1 MKLEQTFEVNAPLE
15 RVWEALVNVERV
27 APCLPGATISEASED
42 GTYEGTFSAKVG
54 PASVSF
60 KGTLK
65 METIDEATHTATM
78 LANGSNRRGQGGAKA
93 TIVSRVQEAEG
104 GRTKVDIDTDY
115 TITGP
120 LARLGRGGMIEDVG
134 NRLLREFAT
143 CLEQRLAHEEQ
154 VEGSLEA
161 SAPTDEGAQGVQDSI
176 AYRQTPDLESGEGPT
191 ATTPPPVSAPPP
203 PASAPPPQAKPVS
216 ALQLLLDVLRSRL
229 RKLFGR

>member
-1 MKLEQTFEVNAPLE
+1 MKLEQTFEVDAPLE
-15 RVWEALVNVERV
+15 RVWEALIDVERV
-27 APCLPGATISEASED
+27 APCLPGATITEAGED
-42 GTYEGTFSAKVG
+42 GSYEGTFSAKVG

-65 METIDEATHTATM
+65 MDEVDEASHTAKM

-93 TIVSRVQEAEG
+93 TIVSRLAEAEG

-143 CLEQRLAHEEQ
+143 CLEQQLAYDQAQEAAP
-154 VEGSLEA
+154 VETDE
-161 SAPTDEGAQGVQDSI
+161 SAPSAKLGDEGAT
-176 AYRQTPDLESGEGPT
+176 AYTATPDAPT
-191 ATTPPPVSAPPP
+191 VPKVPDVPPP
-203 PASAPPPQAKPVS
+203 PRPAPPQPAKQMN
-216 ALQLLLDVLRSRL
+216 ALKLLLDVLRGRL

>member
-1 MKLEQTFEVNAPLE
+1 VKLEQTFEVDAPLE
-15 RVWEALVNVERV
+15 RVWEALINVERV
-27 APCLPGATISEASED
+27 APCLPGATITEAGED

-65 METIDEATHTATM
+65 MDQVDEATHTATM

-93 TIVSRVQEAEG
+93 TIVSKVSPKDDG
-104 GRTKVDIDTDY
+104 GTKVDIDTDY

-143 CLEQRLAHEEQ
+143 CLEQRLAHEQ
-154 VEGSLEA
+154 AVEETAPPAEA
-161 SAPTDEGAQGVQDSI
+161 AEAVSEERAYTHTPDAPTV
-176 AYRQTPDLESGEGPT
+176 
-191 ATTPPPVSAPPP
+191 APP
-203 PASAPPPQAKPVS
+203 APPQAKPIGGISLFLGVIR
-216 ALQLLLDVLRSRL
+216 DRL
-229 RKLFGR
+229 KRLFKRG